1 LPLFTTIHRTLFQQ
15 QKVEIPRKKTYFL
28 EPVVAVSSSIPEKP
42 PTSSRGADGS
52 QFVDITEYLNMAQS
66 DAAKKLGIPVSTLSK
81 RWKEAVVGRKWPY
94 RTVSRI
100 DKGNFNGYISVLME
114 RNYDFIA

>member
-1 LPLFTTIHRTLFQQ
+1 
-15 QKVEIPRKKTYFL
+15 
-28 EPVVAVSSSIPEKP
+28 
-42 PTSSRGADGS
+42 
-52 QFVDITEYLNMAQS
+52 MAQS

-100 DKGNFNGYISVLME
+100 DKEIMTLLHNIPPGEKVPLRPDVEQTLGKLLRQRQEELRSVVIRL
-114 RNYDFIA
+114 